1 MAFLTGCVAKVPVGQ
16 GLSPQ
21 TFPLSETFPFPIAL
35 YFENNSERHV
45 EEVRLSTIHRARK
58 TYQFSIGAGMAWVI
72 EAQMR
77 VIFSRVEVHPAQ
89 ATLQSLRGSD
99 LFGVMRIG
107 LKRSDIDIHYSA
119 SPRNGP

>member
-1 MAFLTGCVAKVPVGQ
+1 MLG
-16 GLSPQ
+16 
-21 TFPLSETFPFPIAL
+21 
-35 YFENNSERHV
+35 
-45 EEVRLSTIHRARK
+45 EVSLAYH
-58 TYQFSIGAGMAWVI
+58 GMASPGGRGFLFKPEGWEKTLHVFLIGTGMASVI

-119 SPRNGP
+119 SF